1 MTRSPSFPN
10 LASLRLGEKILL
22 FMEFARLDLLWTLL
36 AIIGLV
42 LLIRWRRRK
51 SFFAHPL
58 LFYLRPHLRSASPLI
73 YLPRFLEYV
82 ALGFLVVALLEPVLP
97 YAERLVVKQGL
108 DIIMVLDLSSSMQ
121 EPIDLKGSL
130 ERQRQGLK
138 TREKSR
144 LEAVKD
150 AMAVFVQRRQDDRLA
165 IVVFSENGYVVAPM
179 TFDEDYVR
187 RYLQMVD
194 NKTLSGEGQTAI
206 GEGIFTSVDLA
217 LKQARDGRGASK
229 GKVMVVLTDG
239 ENNTGRDLYEAI
251 SRAKAENFKIHFIGV
266 EVDRVRDAPRLIAAV
281 ESTGGKY
288 YDVRDARQLE
298 SAYADINNTERGA
311 FLVKT
316 LDKHVPW
323 FYPFALVALGFLA
336 ASVALRAIPYFIEVS

>member
-1 MTRSPSFPN
+1 MQ
-10 LASLRLGEKILL
+10 
-22 FMEFARLDLLWTLL
+22 FARLDLLWISL
-36 AIIGLV
+36 AIIGVV

-51 SFFAHPL
+51 NYFVHPL
-58 LFYLRPHLRSASPLI
+58 LFYLKPHLRPASPLVF
-73 YLPRFLEYV
+73 LPKFLEYV
-82 ALGFLVVALLEPVLP
+82 ALGFLVVALLDPVLP
-97 YAERLVVKQGL
+97 YAERLVAKQGL
-108 DIIMVLDLSSSMQ
+108 DIVMVLDLSSSMQ

-130 ERQRQGLK
+130 ERLRQGIK

-144 LEAVKD
+144 LEAVKE
-150 AMAVFVQRRQDDRLA
+150 AMSAFVQRRQDDRLA

-179 TFDEDYVR
+179 TFDEAYVR

-194 NKTLSGEGQTAI
+194 NKTLAGEGQTAI

-217 LKQARDGRGASK
+217 LKQAREGRGATK

-251 SRAKAENFKIHFIGV
+251 TKAKAENFKIHFIGV

-288 YDVRDARQLE
+288 YDVRDAQQLQ

-316 LDKHVPW
+316 LDRQVPW
-323 FYPFALVALGFLA
+323 FYPFALTSLGILA
-336 ASVALRAIPYFIEVS
+336 ASMALRAIPYFTEIS

>member
-1 MTRSPSFPN
+1 MQ
-10 LASLRLGEKILL
+10 
-22 FMEFARLDLLWTLL
+22 FARLDLLWILL
-36 AIIGLV
+36 AIVGVV

-51 SFFAHPL
+51 NYFVHPL
-58 LFYLRPHLRSASPLI
+58 LFYLKPHLRPASPLVF
-73 YLPRFLEYV
+73 LPKFLEYV
-82 ALGFLVVALLEPVLP
+82 ALGFLVVALLDPVLP
-97 YAERLVVKQGL
+97 YAERLVAKQGL

-130 ERQRQGLK
+130 ERLRQGIK

-144 LEAVKD
+144 LEAVKE
-150 AMAVFVQRRQDDRLA
+150 AMSAFVQRRQDDRLA

-179 TFDEDYVR
+179 TFDEAYVR

-194 NKTLSGEGQTAI
+194 NKTLAGEGQTAI
-206 GEGIFTSVDLA
+206 GEGIITSVDLA
-217 LKQARDGRGASK
+217 LKQARDGRGATK

-251 SRAKAENFKIHFIGV
+251 TKAKAENFKIHFIGV

-288 YDVRDARQLE
+288 YDVRDAQQLE

-316 LDKHVPW
+316 LDRQVPW
-323 FYPFALVALGFLA
+323 FYPFALASLGILA
-336 ASVALRAIPYFIEVS
+336 ASMALRAIPYFTEIS